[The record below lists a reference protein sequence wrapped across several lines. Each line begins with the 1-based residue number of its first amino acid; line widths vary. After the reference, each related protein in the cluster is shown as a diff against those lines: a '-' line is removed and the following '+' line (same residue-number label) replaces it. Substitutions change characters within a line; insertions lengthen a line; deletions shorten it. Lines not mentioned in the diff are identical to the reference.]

1 MLMQR
6 EGGLPLRLKPSF
18 VSSGSSSPPPIVP
31 TLKSKP
37 NRPLKRGLPSGP
49 RVGISD
55 AIKPSS
61 VVIAIISARSKR
73 LRVSCL
79 ERPSERIS
87 ERAERL
93 VERPDVRNNGP
104 KRRLARA
111 QIGTAVEESNTPVE
125 EATKRP
131 KKLTKGPMD

>member
-1 MLMQR
+1 MMLMLR
-6 EGGLPLRLKPSF
+6 EGGLPLKVKPTF
-18 VSSGSSSPPPIVP
+18 VSKGTRIPPPMVP
-31 TLKSKP
+31 ALKSKP

-73 LRVSCL
+73 LSVSCL

-93 VERPDVRNNGP
+93 VDRPDVRNNGP
-104 KRRLARA
+104 KKRLARA
-111 QIGTAVEESNTPVE
+111 QIGTAVEESNTPV
-125 EATKRP
+125 
-131 KKLTKGPMD
+131 